1 MVGECQVDV
10 VAGRAKAVIA
20 TIGLATLTTTVVQVA
35 ATSWWPILAAV
46 HLIPGGVPAEVFP
59 GTRCWPVL

>member
-1 MVGECQVDV
+1 
-10 VAGRAKAVIA
+10 VIA
-20 TIGLATLTTTVVQVA
+20 TVGLATLTTTVVQAA